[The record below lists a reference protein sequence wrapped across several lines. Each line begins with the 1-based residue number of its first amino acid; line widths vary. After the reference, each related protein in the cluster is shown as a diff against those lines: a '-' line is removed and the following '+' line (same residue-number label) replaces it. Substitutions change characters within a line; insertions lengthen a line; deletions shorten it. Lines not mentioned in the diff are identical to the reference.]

1 MLLQDDSALAA
12 KWGISMPSAFPYR
25 IADEEDSGGVE
36 ICSSG
41 SGTTNTLSSAVSPPP
56 ESHDLGMREENT
68 RDRDAAVNRQ
78 V

>member
-1 MLLQDDSALAA
+1 MPLQDDSALAT
-12 KWGISMPSAFPYR
+12 KWGISMPSVFPYR
-25 IADEEDSGGVE
+25 IADEEDSGGVD

-41 SGTTNTLSSAVSPPP
+41 SGSNAVSSAVSPPP

-68 RDRDAAVNRQ
+68 RDRDAAVNLQ